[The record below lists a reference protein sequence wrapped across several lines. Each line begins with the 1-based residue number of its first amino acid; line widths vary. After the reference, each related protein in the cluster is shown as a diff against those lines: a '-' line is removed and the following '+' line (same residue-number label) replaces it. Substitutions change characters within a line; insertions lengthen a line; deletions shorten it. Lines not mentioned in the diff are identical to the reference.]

1 MEVRRAVLGDEEA
14 LRSLRVAAMTDAPGE
29 FGSTLERELARP
41 LEDWSRFLT
50 TSAMFFVERDGTPV
64 GLAGGHPSDDDIEL
78 VSMWVA
84 PDARGLGGGDALV
97 QAVLA
102 WAGDA
107 PVRLYVVEGNERA
120 RRLYERNGFR
130 PTGETSVRERDGV
143 VELVFS
149 T

>member
-1 MEVRRAVLGDEEA
+1 MDVRRAVDGDEATLRTLRLAA
-14 LRSLRVAAMTDAPGE
+14 LTDAPNE

-41 LEDWSRFLT
+41 PEDWSRFLT
-50 TSAMFFVERDGTPV
+50 TSAMFFLERDGTLV
-64 GLAGGHPSDDDIEL
+64 GLAGGHPSEEGIEL

-97 QAVLA
+97 RAVLA

-107 PVRLYVVEGNERA
+107 PVRLHVVEGNERA
-120 RRLYERNGFR
+120 LRLYERNGFR
-130 PTGETSVRERDGV
+130 LTDRTWVRDRDGV
-143 VELVFS
+143 VELELS